1 MNKLRAEVYSCSIKL
16 DAVLID
22 GGSMLHKRHLPTDD
36 LVKDLV
42 DGAGKYIWK
51 IILKSDVFLI
61 FDHYMPDSKGWCLS
75 KIRSTLTE

>member
-16 DAVLID
+16 VAVLID

-42 DGAGKYIWK
+42 DGAGKYI
-51 IILKSDVFLI
+51 
-61 FDHYMPDSKGWCLS
+61 
-75 KIRSTLTE
+75 